1 MADDVNDKPKAPVMP
16 LGAQVMRSLHR
27 GIKGIID
34 QHTEMSGPLD
44 DCGAKSEIG
53 NAIGSL
59 GELHGGL
66 AKAWAKH
73 YKDHDLDAEDPAP
86 EETKAEDLDSEKPKE
101 GDAEGSELSDD
112 DIDAALAALDD
123 DAGEDEGDADKEKPK
138 PTEKS
143 EPVDEDDDEQM
154 VMKKRQL
161 ESRIKRLERLAA
173 AE

>member
-1 MADDVNDKPKAPVMP
+1 MADDVNDDKPKAPVMP

-73 YKDHDLDAEDPAP
+73 YKDHDLD
-86 EETKAEDLDSEKPKE
+86 AEDLDSEKPKE